1 MKKRFSALT
10 LVLVCLAGFLLAS
23 LCFAAFVVFEFGSAD
38 SIPSAAKFAEIYS
51 AIDKDYVGQPDM
63 EKVSDAAYSA
73 MIAAID
79 DRWSYYMT
87 AEQFEQYQ
95 QYQSNS
101 YTGIGVTIEK
111 DEDSGLFK
119 VSVVLEDS
127 PASQA
132 GINIGD
138 LMVAIDGQELS
149 GKTSDE
155 VKQLIEV
162 KQGANFELTLRSQD
176 GTERSV
182 EVAAKTVFSKPVKY
196 EMLDSN
202 IGYIKIKNFEGD
214 SGDEIISAVDEL
226 IADGAKGIVFDVRNN
241 PGGLL
246 SELLKALDHLLPEG
260 DMFVSVNEQGEE
272 TVKESDADCVEIP
285 MTVLVNE
292 NSYSAAEF
300 FAAALS
306 EYDLSSLV
314 GTHTTGKARSQVN
327 IVLRD
332 GSAVHISTNSYLT
345 PKRVDLSEK
354 GGLAPD
360 ISVSLSK
367 EEEAKLVS
375 GLLEHD
381 EDPQLIAAL
390 DEIKALIDK

>member
-23 LCFAAFVVFEFGSAD
+23 LCFATFVVFEFGSAD
-38 SIPSAAKFAEIYS
+38 SIPSAAKFAEIYN

-155 VKQLIEV
+155 VKQLIEA
-162 KQGANFELTLRSQD
+162 KQGADFKLTLRSQD

-196 EMLDSN
+196 EMLDGN

-226 IADGAKGIVFDVRNN
+226 IADGAKGVVFDVRNN

-367 EEEAKLVS
+367 EDEAKLVS

>member
-1 MKKRFSALT
+1 MKKRFSAWT
-10 LVLVCLAGFLLAS
+10 LVLVCFAGFVLAG
-23 LCFAAFVVFEFGSAD
+23 LCFTAFFIFEFGSAD
-38 SIPSAAKFAEIYS
+38 SIPYAAKFASIYS

-63 EKVSDAAYSA
+63 EAVSDAAYGA
-73 MIAAID
+73 MIDAID

-111 DEDSGLFK
+111 DEDSGLYK

-138 LMVAIDGQELS
+138 LMVAIDGQALS

-155 VKQLIEV
+155 VKQLIES
-162 KQGANFELTLRSQD
+162 KRGADFELTVRSQD
-176 GTERSV
+176 GTERKLT
-182 EVAAKTVFSKPVKY
+182 VAAKTVFSKPVKY
-196 EMLDSN
+196 EMLDGD
-202 IGYIKIKNFEGD
+202 IGYVKIKNFEGE
-214 SGDEIISAVDEL
+214 SGEEIISAVDEL

-260 DMFVSVNEQGEE
+260 DMFVSVNEQGKE
-272 TVKESDADCVEIP
+272 TVRTSDADCVKIP

-306 EYDLSSLV
+306 EYNLANLV

-327 IVLRD
+327 IVLSD
-332 GSAVHISTNSYLT
+332 GSAIHISTNSYLT

-367 EEEAKLVS
+367 EDEAKLIS
-375 GLLEHD
+375 GILEHD
-381 EDPQLIAAL
+381 KDPQLVAAL
-390 DEIKALIDK
+390 DGIKAIIDK

>member
-1 MKKRFSALT
+1 MKKRFSTVT
-10 LVLVCLAGFLLAS
+10 LILVCISSFILAG
-23 LCFAAFVVFEFGSAD
+23 LCFAAFFVFEFGSSG
-38 SIPSAAKFAEIYS
+38 SIPYAAKFAEIYS
-51 AIDKDYVGQPDM
+51 AIDKDYVGQADM
-63 EKVSDAAYSA
+63 EEVSDAAYSA
-73 MIAAID
+73 MVGAID

-95 QYQSNS
+95 QYQNNS

-111 DEDSGLFK
+111 DGNSGLYK
-119 VSVVLEDS
+119 VTVVLEDS

-132 GINIGD
+132 GIAIGD
-138 LMVAIDGQELS
+138 LMVALDGEALS

-155 VKQLIEV
+155 VKQLIAL
-162 KQGANFELTLRSQD
+162 KQGADFELTLRSQD
-176 GTERSV
+176 GTERNV
-182 EVAAKTVFSKPVKY
+182 TVAAKTVFSKPVKY
-196 EMLDSN
+196 EMLAED

-214 SGDEIISAVDEL
+214 SGEEIISAVDEL

-260 DMFVSVNEQGEE
+260 DMFVSVNERGTE
-272 TVKESDADCVEIP
+272 TVRTSDAACIEIP

-306 EYDLSSLV
+306 EYDLASLV

-327 IVLRD
+327 ILLKD
-332 GSAVHISTNSYLT
+332 GSAIHISTNSYLT

-360 ISVSLSK
+360 ISVSLDK
-367 EEEAKLVS
+367 EDEAKLSS
-375 GLLEHD
+375 GLLEYD
-381 EDPQLIAAL
+381 KDPQLIAAL
-390 DEIKALIDK
+390 DEIKADIDK

>member
-155 VKQLIEV
+155 VKQLIEA
-162 KQGANFELTLRSQD
+162 KQGADFELTLRSQD

-196 EMLDSN
+196 EMLDGN

-260 DMFVSVNEQGEE
+260 DMFVSVNEQGDE
-272 TVKESDADCVEIP
+272 TVKKSDADCVEIP

-360 ISVSLSK
+360 VSVSLSK

-381 EDPQLIAAL
+381 KDPQLIAAL

>member
-1 MKKRFSALT
+1 MKKRFNAVT
-10 LVLVCLAGFLLAS
+10 LVLVCFAGFLLAS

-38 SIPSAAKFAEIYS
+38 SIPFAAKFAEIYS

-87 AEQFEQYQ
+87 DEQYEQYQ

-111 DEDSGLFK
+111 DENSGLYK
-119 VSVVLEDS
+119 VTVVLEDS

-138 LMVAIDGQELS
+138 LMVAIDGQALS

-155 VKQLIEV
+155 VKQLIEE
-162 KQGANFELTLRSQD
+162 KQGADFELTLRSQD
-176 GTERSV
+176 GTERSI

-196 EMLDSN
+196 EMLDGN

-214 SGDEIISAVDEL
+214 SGDEIISAVDGL
-226 IADGAKGIVFDVRNN
+226 VADGAKGIVFDVRNN

-272 TVKESDADCVEIP
+272 TVKRSDADCVEIP

-360 ISVSLSK
+360 ISVSISK
-367 EEEAKLVS
+367 EDEAKLVS

-381 EDPQLIAAL
+381 KDPQLIAAL

>member
-1 MKKRFSALT
+1 M
-10 LVLVCLAGFLLAS
+10 
-23 LCFAAFVVFEFGSAD
+23 
-38 SIPSAAKFAEIYS
+38 
-51 AIDKDYVGQPDM
+51 
-63 EKVSDAAYSA
+63 
-73 MIAAID
+73 
-79 DRWSYYMT
+79 
-87 AEQFEQYQ
+87 
-95 QYQSNS
+95 
-101 YTGIGVTIEK
+101 
-111 DEDSGLFK
+111 
-119 VSVVLEDS
+119 
-127 PASQA
+127 
-132 GINIGD
+132 
-138 LMVAIDGQELS
+138 
-149 GKTSDE
+149 
-155 VKQLIEV
+155 
-162 KQGANFELTLRSQD
+162 
-176 GTERSV
+176 
-182 EVAAKTVFSKPVKY
+182 
-196 EMLDSN
+196 
-202 IGYIKIKNFEGD
+202 
-214 SGDEIISAVDEL
+214 
-226 IADGAKGIVFDVRNN
+226 RNN
-241 PGGLL
+241 HGGLL

-272 TVKESDADCVEIP
+272 TVKKSDADCVEIP

-381 EDPQLIAAL
+381 KDPQLIAAL

>member
-138 LMVAIDGQELS
+138 LMVAIDGQDLS

-155 VKQLIEV
+155 VKQLIEA
-162 KQGANFELTLRSQD
+162 KQGADFELTLRSQD

-196 EMLDSN
+196 EMLDGN

-272 TVKESDADCVEIP
+272 TVKKSDADCVEIP

-345 PKRVDLSEK
+345 PKRVDLLEK

>member
-155 VKQLIEV
+155 VKQLIEA
-162 KQGANFELTLRSQD
+162 KQGADFELTLRSQD

-196 EMLDSN
+196 EMLDGN

-241 PGGLL
+241 HGGLL

-272 TVKESDADCVEIP
+272 TVKKSDADCVEIP

-381 EDPQLIAAL
+381 KDPQLIAAL

>member
-155 VKQLIEV
+155 VKQLIEA
-162 KQGANFELTLRSQD
+162 KQGADFELTLRSQD

-196 EMLDSN
+196 EMLDGN

-367 EEEAKLVS
+367 EDEAKLVS